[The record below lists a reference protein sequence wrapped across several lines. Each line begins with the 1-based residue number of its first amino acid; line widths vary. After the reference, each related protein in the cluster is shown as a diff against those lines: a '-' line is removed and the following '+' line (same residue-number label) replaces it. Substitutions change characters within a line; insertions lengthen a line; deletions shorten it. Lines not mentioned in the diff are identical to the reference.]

1 MQQYNLEELMNS
13 VTAESVAE
21 YAGIEMQSHGK
32 RKTILCPNPNHIDR
46 HFGNCFLTPQGYI
59 CYACGA
65 KGGIVDLIANSLQ
78 ISKKK
83 AMDIIAESTGE
94 PAMFVSREGK
104 KSKNQKTQF
113 IKVLPDDKLNLIGL
127 APAQSEVRV
136 YTRAYY
142 EDEDWTLGAG
152 EIEEWFPG
160 DKAGKNYTIISKL
173 ADRSPLKTLAREEP
187 NVYQELIRNKAKES
201 IEQYE
206 ALCALICNTIDMNPE
221 FRILMERVI
230 QSIVAE
236 IEEILIEHGGQI
248 KKNKHIFGKL
258 RSVNM

>member
-65 KGGIVDLIANSLQ
+65 KGGIIDLIANSLQ

-83 AMDIIAESTGE
+83 AVDIIAESTGD
-94 PAMFVSREGK
+94 PAIFVSHKGK
-104 KSKNQKTQF
+104 RSKKQKTQF
-113 IKVLPDDKLNLIGL
+113 VKVLPDDKLDLIGL

-152 EIEEWFPG
+152 ENEEWFPG
-160 DKAGKNYTIISKL
+160 DKAGENYIIISKL

-187 NVYQELIRNKAKES
+187 NVYQELICGKAEES

-206 ALCALICNTIDMNPE
+206 SLYTLIHNIVGINPE

-230 QSIVAE
+230 QSIIAE

-248 KKNKHIFGKL
+248 KKDKHIFGKL
-258 RSVNM
+258 RSANI